1 MRGRYLYILLC
12 LYALLP
18 LSAKEFYFK
27 HVDLND
33 VFTQPSAISIYQ
45 DAKGYLWF
53 GNDNF
58 NVYDGRIVRSFRL
71 SDYLEEVEDNNIH
84 GIC

>member
-1 MRGRYLYILLC
+1 MRGRYLCILLC

-18 LSAKEFYFK
+18 LSAKKNFIFK

-45 DAKGYLWF
+45 DAKRVYLVWK
-53 GNDNF
+53 
-58 NVYDGRIVRSFRL
+58 
-71 SDYLEEVEDNNIH
+71 
-84 GIC
+84 